1 MRFAFSKKNLI
12 DILKFS
18 GAARD
23 HLLRNYQENKLS
35 LDGGDLAE
43 KNSLT
48 IVKRVA
54 AECFLLNRHVLMK
67 KL

>member
-1 MRFAFSKKNLI
+1 MKMAVPRQNAFCVFLKNLI
-12 DILKFS
+12 DTLQFFR
-18 GAARD
+18 AARD
-23 HLLRNYQENKLS
+23 HLLRNYQENKLK

-54 AECFLLNRHVLMK
+54 AECFLN
-67 KL
+67 